1 MLLIEFEVF
10 FISPYLKPVFSTTL
24 LKSASVFLP
33 SLGTLSIPS
42 PFYHDTEI
50 DAFEPNSSLKALAN
64 FF

>member
-24 LKSASVFLP
+24 LKSDSVILP
-33 SLGTLSIPS
+33 SLGTLTIPS
-42 PFYHDTEI
+42 PFSSDTVI
-50 DAFEPNSSLKALAN
+50 DAFEPNSSLTALAT